1 MSRFFFL
8 MGGAATRGGGHHDSL
23 DDWGGRIGHDLDCG
37 SASRGAMAGTEGAH
51 RSGGGWLRRHPRRGG
66 DAEAV
71 EHLPGDL
78 RCDPCRRETERS
90 FVPALNMAG
99 SELNAMGVVG
109 TPLRNAKF
117 VIVFHGAAIDGILD
131 DAHYRAKFGVANP
144 NLRAIAEMKKAGVEL
159 FVCGQNVAFAKIDPT
174 SLSRDVTIAS
184 DALLVLMKYQNDG
197 YALLSF

>member
-1 MSRFFFL
+1 MATAIPDA
-8 MGGAATRGGGHHDSL
+8 AATPKPSSTYRAIFDAT
-23 DDWGGRIGHDLDCG
+23 R
-37 SASRGAMAGTEGAH
+37 AAGKPSE
-51 RSGGGWLRRHPRRGG
+51 L
-66 DAEAV
+66 
-71 EHLPGDL
+71 
-78 RCDPCRRETERS
+78 
-90 FVPALNMAG
+90 VPALNMAG